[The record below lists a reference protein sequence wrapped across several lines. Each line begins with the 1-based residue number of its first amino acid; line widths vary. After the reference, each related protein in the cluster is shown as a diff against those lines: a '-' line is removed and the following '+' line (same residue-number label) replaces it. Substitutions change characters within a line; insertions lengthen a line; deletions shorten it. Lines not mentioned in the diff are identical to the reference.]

1 LTGDVAVVVGHS
13 VFLLVVVVVDH
24 VVVVSIGT
32 DVDATP
38 FTNIVVSHVG
48 HVVVAVSVDNDAVA
62 AIVCSCCI

>member
-1 LTGDVAVVVGHS
+1 LTGDAAAVVGHS
-13 VFLLVVVVVDH
+13 VFLVVVVVDH